1 MTRRVRFLLIVALL
15 GLIAVAIALAVI
27 GYRQA
32 TAFPVVTRYDVHV
45 PGWQAGRPLKVAF
58 LADIHA
64 VLPDMPAE
72 RVRGIVAA
80 VNRLQ
85 PDLVLLG
92 GDYVSVRRL
101 KSGPVATEAAIAPLG
116 DLRAPLGV
124 VAVLGNHD
132 WKRGGEAVA
141 RALQRRGIIV
151 LRNSAVLRG
160 DVAVMGTD
168 DAVTEHGNL
177 GPAKSAMARL
187 TRTIG
192 GPDRFPGPVLL
203 VAHSPAMAH
212 FAAPYIDL
220 TLAGHT
226 HGGQMLP
233 WLSRTLIERKLGSGL
248 SYGQHRLGGHDVIVT
263 AGIGASIVPL
273 RLGVP
278 PEIVLVRLVP

>member
-1 MTRRVRFLLIVALL
+1 MRRAVWFLLIGALF
-15 GLIAVAIALAVI
+15 GLIVFGVI

-32 TAFPVVTRYDVHV
+32 TAFPKVVRYDVHV
-45 PGWQAGRPLKVAF
+45 SGWRAERPLTVAF
-58 LADIHA
+58 LSDIHA
-64 VLPDMPAE
+64 VYPDMPPE

-80 VNRLQ
+80 VNRLK
-85 PDLVLLG
+85 PDLILMG

-101 KSGPVATEAAIAPLG
+101 RSGPVATEPAIAPLG

-141 RALQRRGIIV
+141 QALQRRGIIV
-151 LRNSAVLRG
+151 LRNSAVVRG

-168 DAVTEHGNL
+168 DIVTKHGNL

-187 TRTIG
+187 TKAIG
-192 GPDRFPGPVLL
+192 GPDHFPGPVLL
-203 VAHSPAMAH
+203 LAHGPAMAN

-220 TLAGHT
+220 TLAAHT

-233 WLSRTLIERKLGSGL
+233 WLSRPLIERGLGRGL
-248 SYGQHRLGGHDVIVT
+248 SYGHRRIGGHDVIVT
-263 AGIGASIVPL
+263 AGIGASILPM
-273 RLGVP
+273 RIGVP